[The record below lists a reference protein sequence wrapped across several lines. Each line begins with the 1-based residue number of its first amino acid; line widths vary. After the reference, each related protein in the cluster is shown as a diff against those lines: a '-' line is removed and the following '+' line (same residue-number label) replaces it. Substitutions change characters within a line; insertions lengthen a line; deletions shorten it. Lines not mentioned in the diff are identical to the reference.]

1 MTIDVIF
8 NPEASERVLSG
19 IRTVARAASVTFGS
33 SGPSVVIQHR
43 TDGIPPIITRDGVTV
58 AKSIQF
64 EDRVADL
71 GARMLRDVAGSVS
84 REVGDGTTTAI
95 VLAQTLAIESI
106 KSVAAGFHP
115 LQIKQGLEGALAIVE
130 AQLQSMALIYSGL
143 DWLESLA
150 MVATK
155 QEQAASRLL
164 AKAHQELDGKGELSF
179 ELGNSREDE
188 LEIVDGLRYE
198 QGYLSPYFV
207 TDKDR
212 AEAVLD
218 NPYILLY
225 DREIGD
231 LMDLI
236 PILEQV
242 REQDRSLLII
252 AENVIDK
259 ALTGLLLNH
268 VRGVF
273 RAVAVKPPGF
283 GDRRRDRLNDLAV
296 LTGGQAILEDGL
308 LTLDTIDLSHLGQA
322 RRVIINEFTTTI
334 IGASGDPEQIEP
346 LIARLS
352 READLVRARRP
363 GEGSP
368 TGNMHELEEL
378 EERINALSGKNG
390 IFKVGGS
397 TDFEIKE
404 RMVRIENA
412 YKSIQAAMAEGVIP
426 GCGIGLYR
434 CIEALREPIA
444 DDERQHAVRIMQE
457 ALRAPAR
464 QLLINA
470 GVNPE
475 TVFAVIDSDRDVNI
489 TFDTIQNRFGN
500 YLDIGVV
507 DSVKIVRM
515 ALRNAVS
522 VITTLITA
530 ETVLMHVPDLSIM
543 AGYSP
548 EWAAATREDPRE

>member
-58 AKSIQF
+58 ANSIQF

-130 AQLQSMALIYSGL
+130 AQLQSMAIIHSGL

-242 REQDRSLLII
+242 REQERSLLII

-322 RRVIINEFTTTI
+322 RRVIINELTTTI
-334 IGASGDPEQIEP
+334 IGATGDPEQIEP
-346 LIARLS
+346 LIARLT

-368 TGNMHELEEL
+368 TGNLHELEEL

-434 CIEALREPIA
+434 CIEALREPVA
-444 DDERQHAVRIMQE
+444 NDARQHAVRIMQE
-457 ALRAPAR
+457 ALRAPTR
-464 QLLINA
+464 QLLINS
-470 GVNPE
+470 GINPE
-475 TVFAVIDSDRDVNI
+475 TVFAVIDSDRDLDI
-489 TFDTIQNRFGN
+489 AFDTIQNRFGN
-500 YLDIGVV
+500 CLDIGVV
-507 DSVKIVRM
+507 DSVKVVRL